1 MRLGKTLQ
9 DVKELSKKQS
19 KKKNYAGWFQSFGG
33 ESPINNA
40 LFNMAMGSADS
51 IAGTGEADGGIGMT
65 ASMEES
71 LNEDNELLTVAGL
84 QKETKKEAPLKNNRK
99 EKDTKPE
106 KGVVGKPIMED
117 FITFQVSDGFSH
129 KNDKEVSVSVKDVV
143 KALMSLLRYDTSYID
158 MDGKELKDEISN
170 NLDSYVDTYY
180 GDLCEVFCKDS
191 GCEKKEKSNGYEEDP
206 FLLQYTFDGI
216 DSDDPEIKVTEY
228 EYNSPYD
235 FDEDWDSD
243 DYDDDEDS
251 LDRYERIEG
260 KTVYDSDGFTTDYT
274 LYYDTYEEKYFTM
287 FGDEDFYEPS
297 LEYADAEFDT
307 YDEAKEWFN
316 NYEGFTDE
324 DDDEEEYPFDE
335 CVHPTIK
342 MRYYQKPTNP
352 LSKVKDASYYD
363 DDVEYTSRVTESGI
377 RAKNKV
383 FSYDDSP
390 INEGEMSELDI
401 ERQEDPE
408 LLDHLRK
415 EIDDLNNELDFLKNQ
430 APKEI
435 RRGGAF
441 DSQYEIEDAIKATER
456 ELKRTTAKYKILLR
470 SQQA

>member
-1 MRLGKTLQ
+1 MSWLSDQIKKFRSTKKGDFLYRAHRLSTTVDPKFLEHIYNQ
-9 DVKELSKKQS
+9 NPNLSV
-19 KKKNYAGWFQSFGG
+19 
-33 ESPINNA
+33 
-40 LFNMAMGSADS
+40 D
-51 IAGTGEADGGIGMT
+51 
-65 ASMEES
+65 
-71 LNEDNELLTVAGL
+71 ELLTVAGL
-84 QKETKKEAPLKNNRK
+84 QKETKKETPLKNNRK

-143 KALMSLLRYDTSYID
+143 KALMSLLRYDTNYID

-191 GCEKKEKSNGYEEDP
+191 GCEEKEKSNDYEDDP

-216 DSDDPEIKVTEY
+216 DSDDPDIEVTEY

-243 DYDDDEDS
+243 DYDDDDEDS

-390 INEGEMSELDI
+390 ISEGEMSELDI

-470 SQQA
+470 SQA